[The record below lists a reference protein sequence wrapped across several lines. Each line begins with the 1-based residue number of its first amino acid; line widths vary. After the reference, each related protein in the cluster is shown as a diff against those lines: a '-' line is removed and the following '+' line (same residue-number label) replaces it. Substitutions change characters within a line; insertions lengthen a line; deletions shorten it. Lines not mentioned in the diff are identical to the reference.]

1 MMDEKTLKIL
11 FVEDL
16 PTDVMLAERKLRAD
30 GLVFESRRVD
40 NEAALKD
47 ALSSFR
53 PDIVISDYAMPS
65 FDGMSALNVVKEA
78 DPFMP
83 FIVLTGS
90 MNEEVAVACMK
101 AGASDY
107 VIKEHLSRLSFSLNE
122 SLERMRLLSQSAIQE
137 KRLWQSEQR
146 YRAIFENSAAIMLII
161 DPQDT
166 SIVEAN
172 DAAIDYYGWPKEE
185 LLGKPMADINTLKPE
200 ILRQQMRRAMAR
212 EKNIFQFKHRHADGA
227 VSDVENRASPIAI
240 GEKIFLFSII
250 QDISLQLEAQRQR
263 DGLSAKLS
271 HYLATSP
278 TVTYAFRLADG
289 DIRMEWISEN
299 IATILGY
306 SAEEALEPGWW
317 FKNLA
322 AEDRSVALRGIAEL
336 ATADRFAQEYRFIKK
351 DRTTAWLRD
360 EMRLVRAGPG
370 GGTASAGNDEIVG
383 TLTDIT
389 EKKRSEAEIRL
400 TSTALEAAGD
410 AIVITDRDGMI
421 EWANQAFQS
430 LTGYSIAEALGK
442 NPRALIKSG
451 SQDPRVYRQLWD
463 TIISW
468 KSWQGELT
476 NKRKSGELYIEE
488 MTITPVKNADG
499 KIEHFIAIKRDISEK
514 KRVFALL
521 ELSLREKEALL
532 REVHHRV
539 KNNMQIITSLLN
551 LSSEDI
557 KDREACRIV
566 EELHRRIETMSI
578 VHDQFY
584 RAGDLSR
591 IDFSL
596 YLRQLADSLVKE
608 TDSEKSA
615 AQLRYRLEP
624 VFLTLE
630 AAIPAGLIVS
640 ELVSNALKFPDPP
653 SDSPLS
659 ITLALKRDIDG
670 NVALEVRD
678 NGQGYPEGFIA
689 SAAPSLGMRLIL
701 ILASQLKGT
710 VSFSND
716 RGAVAALHFKLE
728 S

>member
-1 MMDEKTLKIL
+1 MKNAKRLRIL

-16 PTDVMLAERKLRAD
+16 PTDMMLAERKLRAD
-30 GLVFESRRVD
+30 GLDFEFERVD
-40 NEAALKD
+40 AESALTD
-47 ALSSFR
+47 ALRDFK

-65 FDGMSALNVVKEA
+65 FDGMTALKIVREFDA
-78 DPFMP
+78 FLP

-101 AGASDY
+101 AGATDY
-107 VIKEHLSRLSFSLNE
+107 VIKEHLSRLSYSVSE
-122 SLERMRLLSQSAIQE
+122 SLERMRLLSTNALQE
-137 KRLWQSEQR
+137 TKLRQSEQR
-146 YRAIFENSAAIMLII
+146 YRSIFEYCAAMMLII
-161 DPQDT
+161 DPAT
-166 SIVEAN
+166 LAIVDAN
-172 DAAIDYYGWPKEE
+172 DAAIAYYGWPRES
-185 LLGKPMADINTLKPE
+185 LLGKSIADINTQKIE
-200 ILRQQMRRAMAR
+200 IIRQQMRSAM
-212 EKNIFQFKHRHADGA
+212 ESKKNFFQFRHRHADGA
-227 VSDVENRASPIAI
+227 VSDVEVHANPIMI
-240 GEKIFLFSII
+240 EEKSYLFTIM
-250 QDISLQLEAQRQR
+250 QDISQRLEARRQR
-263 DGLSAKLS
+263 DEVAAKLS

-278 TVTYAFRLADG
+278 TVTYAFHLAESDM
-289 DIRMEWISEN
+289 RMDWISEN
-299 IATILGY
+299 IATLLGY
-306 SAEEALEPGWW
+306 SPEDALAPGWW
-317 FKNLA
+317 FKNIA
-322 AEDRSVALRGIAEL
+322 AEDRAAALRGVGEL
-336 ATADRFAQEYRFIKK
+336 TKAKRFAHEYRFIKK

-360 EMRLVRAGPG
+360 EMRLTRADAHEGS
-370 GGTASAGNDEIVG
+370 ASEVDGEIVG

-400 TSTALEAAGD
+400 KSTALEAAGD

-421 EWANQAFQS
+421 EWANLAFQN
-430 LTGYSIAEALGK
+430 LTGYSIEEALGK

-451 SQDPRVYRQLWD
+451 SQDPTLYRQLWD
-463 TIISW
+463 TIISG

-476 NKRKSGELYIEE
+476 NRRKTGELYIEE
-488 MTITPVKNADG
+488 MTITPVLNADG
-499 KIEHFIAIKRDISEK
+499 KIEHFIAIQRDISEK
-514 KRVFALL
+514 KRVLGLL

-557 KDREACRIV
+557 KDQEACRIV
-566 EELHRRIETMSI
+566 EELHRRVETMSM

-596 YLRQLADSLVKE
+596 YLRQLAESLVQ
-608 TDSEKSA
+608 DIVSEKSA

-640 ELVSNALKFPDPP
+640 ELVSNALRFPIPP
-653 SDSPLS
+653 ADSPLFIN
-659 ITLALKRDIDG
+659 ITLKRDDHG

-678 NGQGYPEGFIA
+678 NGQGYPEGFV
-689 SAAPSLGMRLIL
+689 AATSSSLGMRLIL
-701 ILASQLKGT
+701 ILASQLNGT
-710 VSFSND
+710 VNFSND
-716 RGAVAALHFKLE
+716 RGALAALHFKQD